1 MTTTHHLPRS
11 RNVRVRL
18 AAGLTLTALVVAVV
32 VAVGASALSSWQA
45 TAGEPLV
52 GTARIDD
59 DIVVIIADEGD
70 RAGEAARAETLRWS
84 LVVLGLAIVPTAA
97 LAWVAA
103 GRMLGAVDA
112 ALADVEATEEDRTRR
127 LQEVVHELRTP
138 LAVMGTN
145 LELAASG
152 ADRDAE
158 SAVFIDA
165 ARRAIDRM
173 DRTVDDLAGQGG
185 LTVDATHGG
194 VAVASVATDVV
205 DEYVGPARRRGL
217 HLVSKGSEHV
227 VAESAERA
235 PLRTVVGNLVANAV
249 RLAPRGSVITVSWG
263 DMPEWVWIAVTD
275 EGPGLPD
282 RHHARVFER
291 GWQGPHERHRSDGE
305 GAGLGLTIARQL
317 AEAQGGTVTLASEES
332 AGSTFTVWLPRTADA
347 DRFDVVATDGIHPIT
362 APWTTTPVAAS

>member
-1 MTTTHHLPRS
+1 MTTTTQLPRS
-11 RNVRVRL
+11 RPVRVRL
-18 AAGLTLTALVVAVV
+18 AAGLTATVLVVAVV
-32 VAVGASALSSWQA
+32 VTFGATALSSWQS
-45 TAGEPLV
+45 TSSEPLV

-70 RAGEAARAETLRWS
+70 RAADAARAQTFRWG
-84 LVVLGLAIVPTAA
+84 LVALGLAIVPTVAI
-97 LAWVAA
+97 AWVVA
-103 GRMLGAVDA
+103 GRLLGTVDA

-152 ADRDAE
+152 ADRDVE

-194 VAVASVATDVV
+194 VDVASVATDVV
-205 DEYVGPARRRGL
+205 DEYVGPARQRGL
-217 HLVSKGSEHV
+217 HLVTEGSVQV

-263 DMPEWVWIAVTD
+263 DIPEWVWIAVTD
-275 EGPGLPD
+275 EGPGLPN

-362 APWTTTPVAAS
+362 TPWLPAPVAAS

>member
-1 MTTTHHLPRS
+1 
-11 RNVRVRL
+11 
-18 AAGLTLTALVVAVV
+18 
-32 VAVGASALSSWQA
+32 
-45 TAGEPLV
+45 
-52 GTARIDD
+52 
-59 DIVVIIADEGD
+59 
-70 RAGEAARAETLRWS
+70 
-84 LVVLGLAIVPTAA
+84 
-97 LAWVAA
+97 
-103 GRMLGAVDA
+103 MLGTVDA

-194 VAVASVATDVV
+194 VDVASVANDVV

-217 HLVSKGSEHV
+217 HLVNKGSEHV

-263 DMPEWVWIAVTD
+263 DIPEWVWIAVTD